1 MTAEEDAVICQVH
14 LFPILF
20 AGANAEIQTLLR
32 D

>member
-1 MTAEEDAVICQVH
+1 VICQVH

-32 D
+32 DW